1 MFAFVSHFQ
10 LGCLNLKLN
19 PNSMI
24 VGNNT
29 VLNINVTRLYFL
41 VLVNLMTLPVGV
53 FNINIITLFTMLLIF
68 LSPANIT
75 ADN

>member
-1 MFAFVSHFQ
+1 MFAFVSRCQ

-29 VLNINVTRLYFL
+29 LLNINVTMLYLL
-41 VLVNLMTLPVGV
+41 VLVR
-53 FNINIITLFTMLLIF
+53 I
-68 LSPANIT
+68 
-75 ADN
+75 